1 MRQNFK
7 TTSEGLNRKHVM
19 LKLWE
24 KAKKLG
30 TWNPSEID
38 LNQDKIDWKKR
49 SESEQDLITH
59 VTTLFVSG
67 EEAVTIDL
75 LPMINVIANEGHLE

>member
-38 LNQDKIDWKKR
+38 LNHDKIVWKKR
-49 SESEQDLITH
+49 IE
-59 VTTLFVSG
+59 
-67 EEAVTIDL
+67 
-75 LPMINVIANEGHLE
+75 

>member
-59 VTTLFVSG
+59 VTTLFVS
-67 EEAVTIDL
+67 
-75 LPMINVIANEGHLE
+75 